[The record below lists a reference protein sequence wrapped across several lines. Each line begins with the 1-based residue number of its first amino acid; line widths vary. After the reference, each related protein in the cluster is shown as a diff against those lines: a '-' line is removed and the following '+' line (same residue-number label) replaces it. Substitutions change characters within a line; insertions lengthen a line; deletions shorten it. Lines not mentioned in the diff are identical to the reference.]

1 MYESIASECCNF
13 STGKCLGGMFKV
25 ENRKL
30 VQWLDNE
37 EADKPC
43 LVAIGESCN
52 FFNSVVILGI
62 PNNSS
67 LRHTL
72 AMYETKAKI
81 KASGYHLICKRCGKK
96 FRSTT
101 KNKQYCDNCKR
112 IVSRFNS
119 RNTSKKHRS
128 KQEIVERVSV

>member
-1 MYESIASECCNF
+1 MYESILKECCNF
-13 STGKCLGGMFKV
+13 STSKCLGGMFKV
-25 ENRKL
+25 EDRKL

-37 EADKPC
+37 KADKPC
-43 LVAIGESCN
+43 LVTRGESCN
-52 FFNSVVILGI
+52 FFNSVVIPGI

-72 AMYETKAKI
+72 SNFEIRAQI
-81 KASGYHLICKRCGKK
+81 KASGYPLICKRCGKK

-112 IVSRFNS
+112 NVKRLNS
-119 RNTSKKHRS
+119 RNTSKKHRL
-128 KQEIVERVSV
+128 KQEIVERVSA